1 MLKSPMSRKEL
12 LALPAA
18 VDVPTAGRAF
28 GYARN
33 KSYELARSGA
43 FPCRVIRVGER
54 GYRVPR
60 SAILEAL
67 GIRED
72 GTAIQ
77 EPSAAAAAAAR
88 NPAA

>member
-12 LALPAA
+12 LALPVS

-33 KSYELARSGA
+33 KAYELARDGA

-60 SAILEAL
+60 AAILEAL

-72 GTAIQ
+72 G
-77 EPSAAAAAAAR
+77 AATQDPAAAR